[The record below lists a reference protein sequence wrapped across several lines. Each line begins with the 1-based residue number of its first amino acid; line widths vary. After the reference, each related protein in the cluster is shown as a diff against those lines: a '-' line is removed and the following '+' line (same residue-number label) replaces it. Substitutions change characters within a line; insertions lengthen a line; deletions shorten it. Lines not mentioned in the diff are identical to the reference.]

1 MTRYH
6 YSLATILMLIVLRLN
21 IGWHFYSE
29 GMHHVFDRSWSSEG
43 FLRAA
48 KGPLAP
54 HFQQY
59 LPDRYG
65 WDKIMHGQYEAGP
78 ATDALINGI
87 GDSWRD
93 YRKDLAAHYKLS
105 EEQSKE
111 ADAILKRRQGQLD
124 DWRSEH
130 QDAINDYL
138 HEWNRLDRA
147 RAEKSALE
155 VPYQKQRIAAELAKR
170 NAEANGWLAE
180 LFAMEQSYKGEL
192 RGLLTDEQQNEP
204 PLEEPRQPLQQ
215 IDTVMKYGILTIGV
229 CLLLGLFTRLACIL
243 GAAFLL
249 SVVLTQPFWVSDAQ
263 PTFNQFVE
271 MFALLALATTAVGR
285 WGGLDFFI
293 HRLFA
298 RCCGRAKGS
307 RDESHA

>member
-147 RAEKSALE
+147 RAEKSA
-155 VPYQKQRIAAELAKR
+155 
-170 NAEANGWLAE
+170 GWPS
-180 LFAMEQSYKGEL
+180 F
-192 RGLLTDEQQNEP
+192 
-204 PLEEPRQPLQQ
+204 LQWSSRTRASCG
-215 IDTVMKYGILTIGV
+215 D
-229 CLLLGLFTRLACIL
+229 CLPMDSKT
-243 GAAFLL
+243 
-249 SVVLTQPFWVSDAQ
+249 SH
-263 PTFNQFVE
+263 
-271 MFALLALATTAVGR
+271 R
-285 WGGLDFFI
+285 WRSPGN
-293 HRLFA
+293 
-298 RCCGRAKGS
+298 RCS
-307 RDESHA
+307 RSTP